1 MELDNSLMGAKEL
14 YEVAL
19 KATSPIEINGK
30 FIEKGETI
38 ALFDKILL
46 ANFNEV
52 KKIAEATGGY
62 GNRSRV
68 IWENVKE
75 LDLSFS
81 QGVFSKIQLAL
92 LDNAR
97 IVTAS
102 GVSIGVPKREKIE
115 SDESGVLTF
124 TFKPMIDRPMFIYD
138 DMGLKVKKG
147 ELVENKYIPDN
158 KKPYTYYMVDYY
170 YEYSNGGTAINFG
183 QPLTNRYFRL
193 EGKTRLKDDK
203 TGKDVTAL
211 IEIPKLKLMSN
222 LSISLGKKAIP
233 VVPRFKAVG
242 YPIGSKGQEFTMQMT
257 ILNDDIDSDIQ

>member
-30 FIEKGETI
+30 FIEKGETV

-52 KKIAEATGGY
+52 KKIVEATGGY

-124 TFKPMIDRPMFIYD
+124 TFKPMTDRPMFIYD
-138 DMGLKVKKG
+138 DMGFNILLG
-147 ELVENKYIPDN
+147 FTRHN
-158 KKPYTYYMVDYY
+158 
-170 YEYSNGGTAINFG
+170 YSAICI
-183 QPLTNRYFRL
+183 R
-193 EGKTRLKDDK
+193 
-203 TGKDVTAL
+203 
-211 IEIPKLKLMSN
+211 IC
-222 LSISLGKKAIP
+222 
-233 VVPRFKAVG
+233 
-242 YPIGSKGQEFTMQMT
+242 
-257 ILNDDIDSDIQ
+257 